1 MQHLRTDELV
11 VNLGPQH
18 PSTHGVFR
26 MAVTVDGETVTKL
39 EPVMG
44 YLHRNHEKIG
54 ERNTWLGN
62 MPFTDRLDYLT
73 SMINNVGYAMTVEEM
88 LGEEVPF
95 RAEVIRVLMSELTRV
110 VSHFWLFGFF
120 LNDLG
125 AFLTPAV
132 YVITERDLVLDFFE
146 AAAGS
151 RMMCNYMRFG
161 GVAYDLPAYIGGP
174 AIFDT
179 DRARRIDTRRF
190 LHDLVYERLP
200 RVTDE
205 LDRYLTGNEILIS
218 RTKGVGVISAEQ
230 AINYGLTGPLLR
242 AAGVPYDL
250 RRADPYGIYDQLDF
264 DVAVRYN
271 SDLYDRY
278 LIRLDE
284 VRQSIRILE
293 QILPM
298 LDETEGQEYWAGK
311 RPYNHRVPEGDNY
324 ARVENAKGELG
335 FYVVSDGGQNPY
347 RYHVRSSSF
356 INLTALDEMSIGH
369 KVADIVAILGAI
381 DIVLGEVDR

>member
-1 MQHLRTDELV
+1 
-11 VNLGPQH
+11 
-18 PSTHGVFR
+18 
-26 MAVTVDGETVTKL
+26 MAVSVDGETVTKV

-54 ERNTWLGN
+54 ERNTWLQN

-73 SMINNVGYAMTVEEM
+73 SMSNNLAYAITVEKM
-88 LGEEVPF
+88 MGEEVPL
-95 RAEVIRVLMSELTRV
+95 RAEVIRVLMAELTRI

-161 GVAYDLPAYIGGP
+161 GTAYDLPAYVGGP
-174 AIFDT
+174 AVFDT
-179 DRARRIDTRRF
+179 DRARRIDTKQF
-190 LHDLVYERLP
+190 LRDLIYDRLP

-205 LDRYLTGNEILIS
+205 LDRYLSTNEILIS
-218 RTKGVGVISAEQ
+218 RTKGVGVISAED
-230 AINYGLTGPLLR
+230 AINYGMTGPMLR

-250 RRADPYGIYDQLDF
+250 RRSDSYSIYDQLDF

-278 LIRLDE
+278 LVRVDE

-298 LDETEGQEYWAGK
+298 LDETEGQEFWPGK
-311 RPYNHRVPEGDNY
+311 RPYNVRVPEGEWY
-324 ARVENAKGELG
+324 GHAENPKGELG
-335 FYVVSDGGQNPY
+335 FYCVSDGGQNPY
-347 RYHVRSSSF
+347 RYHVRSPSF
-356 INLTALDEMSIGH
+356 INLTALEEMSVGH
-369 KVADIVAILGAI
+369 KVADLIGILGAV